1 MKWLIRRLKLNSCV
15 GLDSIIRSVDANTA
29 FFSLISFPF
38 VSRIFLVEISKSTR
52 APVALWLHCLYVYWM
67 AVEYLG
73 ADLGRGIYR
82 VICTG
87 FAGSDL
93 YVLARWDSI
102 CLNDLVLMIHL
113 SVMYTN
119 LLWVVQKC
127 LVFFVFIKSFVS
139 VLWLFVNN
147 S

>member
-1 MKWLIRRLKLNSCV
+1 M
-15 GLDSIIRSVDANTA
+15 
-29 FFSLISFPF
+29 
-38 VSRIFLVEISKSTR
+38 
-52 APVALWLHCLYVYWM
+52 ALWLHCLYVYWM

-102 CLNDLVLMIHL
+102 CLNDLVLMIHR

-127 LVFFVFIKSFVS
+127 LLCLSY
-139 VLWLFVNN
+139 L
-147 S
+147 

>member
-1 MKWLIRRLKLNSCV
+1 MC
-15 GLDSIIRSVDANTA
+15 GYLDSIIRSVDANTA

-119 LLWVVQKC
+119 LFYGLC
-127 LVFFVFIKSFVS
+127 RN
-139 VLWLFVNN
+139 VLCFSYL
-147 S
+147 

>member
-1 MKWLIRRLKLNSCV
+1 MC
-15 GLDSIIRSVDANTA
+15 GYLDSIIRSVDANTA

-127 LVFFVFIKSFVS
+127 LVFFLFIKSFVS
-139 VLWLFVNN
+139 MLWLFVNN

>member
-1 MKWLIRRLKLNSCV
+1 M
-15 GLDSIIRSVDANTA
+15 
-29 FFSLISFPF
+29 
-38 VSRIFLVEISKSTR
+38 
-52 APVALWLHCLYVYWM
+52 ALWLHCLYVYWM

-93 YVLARWDSI
+93 YLLARWDSI

-119 LLWVVQKC
+119 LLWLCRNVFCVC
-127 LVFFVFIKSFVS
+127 LIYRKFCFNALVACQQ
-139 VLWLFVNN
+139 
-147 S
+147 